1 LDSKLFLQTIVR
13 PKPQQCRLG
22 RQNSPSFLFEV
33 IATKLVKQRHF
44 INRDVRTNKT
54 KKEKIPMYPEDPI
67 KPKRSLG
74 ALRKANKTK
83 PKSPDVQGTMKAQ
96 RHTIAAL
103 TKQLTETQGDEITCN
118 LARWFN
124 KDSSG
129 QYLTVE
135 LSPRYIPRQ
144 REEPINM
151 FETFFQEKEDV
162 N

>member
-1 LDSKLFLQTIVR
+1 
-13 PKPQQCRLG
+13 
-22 RQNSPSFLFEV
+22 
-33 IATKLVKQRHF
+33 
-44 INRDVRTNKT
+44 
-54 KKEKIPMYPEDPI
+54 MYPDEPT

-96 RHTIAAL
+96 RHTIATL
-103 TKQLTETQGDEITCN
+103 VKQLTENQTDEITCN
-118 LARWFN
+118 LAGWFN

-135 LSPRYIPRQ
+135 LSPRYIRRE

-151 FETFFQEKEDV
+151 FDMFFQEKEDV
-162 N
+162 I

>member
-1 LDSKLFLQTIVR
+1 MGMKIH
-13 PKPQQCRLG
+13 
-22 RQNSPSFLFEV
+22 N
-33 IATKLVKQRHF
+33 
-44 INRDVRTNKT
+44 
-54 KKEKIPMYPEDPI
+54 KKEKLPMYPEDPS
-67 KPKRSLG
+67 KPRRSLG

-103 TKQLTETQGDEITCN
+103 VKQLTDNQGDEVACN
-118 LARWFN
+118 LAGWFN

-135 LSPRYIPRQ
+135 LSPRYIPRE
-144 REEPINM
+144 REDPINM
-151 FETFFQEKEDV
+151 FDAFFQEKEDI

>member
-1 LDSKLFLQTIVR
+1 
-13 PKPQQCRLG
+13 
-22 RQNSPSFLFEV
+22 
-33 IATKLVKQRHF
+33 
-44 INRDVRTNKT
+44 
-54 KKEKIPMYPEDPI
+54 MYSDEPI

-74 ALRKANKTK
+74 ALRKTPKTK

-103 TKQLTETQGDEITCN
+103 AKQFTETQADEITCN
-118 LARWFN
+118 LAGWFN

-135 LSPRYIPRQ
+135 LSPRYVARE

-151 FETFFQEKEDV
+151 FDMFFQEKEDV

>member
-1 LDSKLFLQTIVR
+1 MHMK
-13 PKPQQCRLG
+13 K
-22 RQNSPSFLFEV
+22 N
-33 IATKLVKQRHF
+33 
-44 INRDVRTNKT
+44 NKT
-54 KKEKIPMYPEDPI
+54 PMYPEDQI

-103 TKQLTETQGDEITCN
+103 VKQLTETNSDEITCN
-118 LARWFN
+118 LAGWFN
-124 KDSSG
+124 RDSNG

-135 LSPRYIPRQ
+135 FSPRYSSKEYQ
-144 REEPINM
+144 APINV
-151 FETFFQEKEDV
+151 FDSFFQEKEDV